1 MADVQQ
7 NRDFAAV
14 LLVQWPL
21 DDAIEWIRKHMD
33 PEDVFEP
40 ETLTCWAN
48 DNCEPGDVFTERALV
63 TWAEENGY
71 VKCDG
76 R

>member
-7 NRDFAAV
+7 NQDFSTV

-21 DDAIEWIRKHMD
+21 DDAIEWICDNMK
-33 PEDVFEP
+33 PEDVF
-40 ETLTCWAN
+40 A
-48 DNCEPGDVFTERALV
+48 ERDLID
-63 TWAEENGY
+63 WAEENGY

-76 R
+76 C